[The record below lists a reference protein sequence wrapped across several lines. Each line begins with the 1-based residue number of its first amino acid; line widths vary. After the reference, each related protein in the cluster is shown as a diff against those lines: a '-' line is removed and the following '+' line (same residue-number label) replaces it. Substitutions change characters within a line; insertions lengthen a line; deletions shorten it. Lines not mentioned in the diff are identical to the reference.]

1 MNEIRNHLFCTIDN
15 LNKCVRINQ
24 IADCGSEQCER
35 ITMITVVFPNDNIRR
50 ASEQLNLDEPL
61 PLDVGKDRLK
71 QEVSKR
77 MIAYYGNE
85 YQWMKDDCFDII
97 PDAEMWHVGRRLSCL
112 ILMLFA
118 SHAAFALTETV
129 DGIEW
134 SYYEKNGYAVLE
146 HPDTRNNSSKPKPA
160 HKGVLPQSL
169 ELPSTLGGMSVR
181 EIGIAAIQL
190 DASTD
195 VKTLIIPESVTTV
208 SSCAFLG
215 AYTKTENTL
224 WYTTYFHYEPIG
236 VQNIF
241 FKGDRPDLW
250 ASNSW
255 ELKFDYEY
263 RCLIRGN
270 TSLKVWCV
278 EGCDG
283 WAENNHYSYTAGGI
297 NVLYGAAKVD
307 MFPVDGI
314 CQAGAIS
321 LSCTN
326 TSAVLR
332 YTIDGGEPVTNDTTN
347 CFVYDGSITINRRTT
362 IKVIACVNGYPYA
375 VTYTKEFALGKV
387 QIPNITASQHVFH
400 WSGNTV
406 TLVTENEAAVIHYTL
421 DGSEPTEKSKLYTG
435 PFTIDDTTTIKAK
448 AFKTDWFESE
458 TATATFTRE
467 WYTVDAP
474 VIEPSGAEFENV
486 SQTVSLSCPTDGATI
501 FYTTDGSDPKVN
513 GREYT
518 KPFTIYKSCT
528 VRAIAIKYDWKDSTE
543 TTAIFTRGE
552 SLSEAANFYGYT
564 METDTAAPWTVDA
577 AVSHDGVS
585 SVRSGAIGNNGTTY
599 LMASVKKAGTVSFW
613 WKARC
618 EEPDEE
624 DGEDGY
630 YDYGAFLVDDA
641 VKARIAGNDTGWRFV
656 SVEVP
661 TGGKHVL
668 QWKYNKDGAT
678 SYAPDCIWVDQV
690 QWVPADGSGYTLTTP
705 EPVPYAWLDQYN
717 LVVGTDY
724 ETVGNAASGKSQ
736 GGNATKIWEE
746 YVAGTDPTNKN
757 SRLEAQITMK
767 DGNPVITWE
776 PDLNTGGGNVRIYK
790 VYGSE
795 TLNNGGDW
803 QYPTNSLHRF
813 FKVDVEM
820 P

>member
-77 MIAYYGNE
+77 MIAHYGNE

-118 SHAAFALTETV
+118 SLGAFALTETV

-215 AYTKTENTL
+215 AYTKTEDKIGIQYN
-224 WYTTYFHYEPIG
+224 TYFYYEPIG

-241 FKGDRPDLW
+241 FKGNRPDLR

-255 ELKFDYEY
+255 ELKSNHDY

-283 WAENNHYSYTAGGI
+283 WAENNHYSYVAGGI

-307 MFPVDGI
+307 MSPVDGI

-347 CFVYDGSITINRRTT
+347 CFVYDGPITINRRTT

-467 WYTVDAP
+467 WYTVETP
-474 VIEPSGAEFENV
+474 SIEPAEAEFANV
-486 SQTVSLSCPTDGATI
+486 SQEVSIACATDGAAI
-501 FYTTDGSDPKVN
+501 YYTTDGSDPAEN
-513 GREYT
+513 GLEY
-518 KPFTIYKSCT
+518 KHPFTIYKSCT
-528 VRAIAIKYDWKDSTE
+528 VRAVAKKYDRRDSAE
-543 TTAIFTRGE
+543 AIATFTRAE
-552 SLSEAANFYGYT
+552 SLSEAANCFGYK
-564 METDTAAPWTVDA
+564 METGADASWVVDD
-577 AVSHDGVS
+577 AVSHDGIS
-585 SVRSGAIGNNGTTY
+585 SVRSGGDGSY
-599 LMASVKKAGTVSFW
+599 LQMSVRGAGTLSFW
-613 WKARC
+613 WRAQC
-618 EEPDEE
+618 EEPGYE
-624 DGEDGY
+624 Y
-630 YDYGAFLVDDA
+630 YDYGC
-641 VKARIAGNDTGWRFV
+641 VKMGSDIIGRIAGEDTGWEFFSTKV
-656 SVEVP
+656 AS
-661 TGGKHVL
+661 TAKHVFR
-668 QWKYNKDGAT
+668 WEYHKDEEG
-678 SYAPDCIWVDQV
+678 SYLPDCIWVDQV
-690 QWVPADGSGYTLTTP
+690 QWIPADGSGYTLTTP

-717 LVVGTDY
+717 LGVGTDY
-724 ETVGNAASGKSQ
+724 ETAGNAASGKMNWGKPS
-736 GGNATKIWEE
+736 AVWEE
-746 YVAGTDPTNKN
+746 YVAGLDPTDTN
-757 SRLEAQITMK
+757 SRLVANIEMR
-767 DGNPVITWE
+767 DGAPFVSWT
-776 PDLNTGGGNVRIYK
+776 PDLNTNGIIRTYK

-795 TLNNGGDW
+795 TLENGGNW

-813 FKVDVEM
+813 FRVKVEM